1 MGGRSSSGDLRAW
14 LVISLLYNI
23 HYIYVYTY
31 IGDLTFG
38 IGRELSLILKEI
50 KVGSLYL
57 RSSCFHISLAQ
68 TQTQGDQGELLF
80 WRRSR
85 SWLIFLTQTF
95 SDSGGDQD
103 GVNNFNSHFH
113 KGGSL
118 KSCALLNIEKAET
131 ATLVAEDNIFHSTW
145 PNFHSQMMIDLTEDL
160 IFPRFLLST
169 DRVLAFLS
177 QDFFSIDFTW
187 SYRGFAK
194 ILILIDLST
203 FSATDPNWS
212 YEGFYAQQIP
222 IDLTKVMPRCWLPTD
237 LNWPYQVLELPRSWV
252 SFSTDFNWPYK
263 GDHWQDQRRRGIGCC
278 RGGLEICSNGNFFY
292 FYRPQVNL
300 GSDLWVRMSLTH
312 LFET

>member
-1 MGGRSSSGDLRAW
+1 M
-14 LVISLLYNI
+14 
-23 HYIYVYTY
+23 YIL

-57 RSSCFHISLAQ
+57 KSSCFHISLAQ

-177 QDFFSIDFTW
+177 QDFFSIKFTW

-194 ILILIDLST
+194 ILILIDLCT

-222 IDLTKVMPRCWLPTD
+222 IDLTKVMPRCWLSTLPSFRIAKILSLI
-237 LNWPYQVLELPRSWV
+237 LNW
-252 SFSTDFNWPYK
+252 F
-263 GDHWQDQRRRGIGCC
+263 
-278 RGGLEICSNGNFFY
+278 
-292 FYRPQVNL
+292 
-300 GSDLWVRMSLTH
+300 
-312 LFET
+312 